1 MDLNLHAM
9 KSQLMKNSFFI
20 CACAALLGTVF
31 HACTRREQAQ
41 RDGWTLDLEKAYP
54 HKSLVL
60 QDVADVRYI
69 RLETDST
76 FLVAGDKVSC
86 LTDETIGF
94 IGNKSGQML
103 FFSRAD
109 GKKAFAFNRKG
120 RGPEEYL
127 YVGDLAYDDARA
139 EAYLWCIM
147 EGAFKVYDPSGKYKR
162 TLPLRNA
169 RKGDFPIVTQVL
181 DAGDYLL
188 CSQNRPKGY
197 AIHYLLDKQTPS
209 KSVLLDSV
217 PASQVINIYLQ
228 QQTAEGIRSAAPEVA
243 SVSLSGG
250 KMIVSDYSCDT
261 IFCIREKG
269 ADQDGCDGQD
279 DCTIRKEEVKAPY
292 IVRTPSVHA
301 PTNQTIVNYQ
311 GESQDWIFLIRTE
324 LAYDFN
330 KQEGFPQRCY
340 GLQKSTGEIFEV
352 EFKDADFQK
361 GGNALHRSASYLNV
375 FDLKKAASAGE
386 ILNPDVKR
394 LVEGLSEDDN
404 GLVRIVDYR

>member
-1 MDLNLHAM
+1 MKSNLHTM
-9 KSQLMKNSFFI
+9 KLEMRKHSFFI
-20 CACAALLGTVF
+20 GACVALMGT
-31 HACTRREQAQ
+31 ACYSCTGREQVQ
-41 RDGWTLDLEKAYP
+41 SDGWTLNLEKAYP

-60 QDVADVRYI
+60 QDVADVKYV

-76 FLVAGDKVSC
+76 FLVAGNKVSC

-94 IGNKSGQML
+94 IDNKSGQML

-109 GKKAFAFNRKG
+109 GKKAFSFNRKG

-127 YVGDLAYDDARA
+127 YVGDLAYDDARD

-147 EGAFKVYDPSGKYKR
+147 EGAFKVYDSSGKYKR

-197 AIHYLLDKQTPS
+197 ALHYLLDKQTPS

-217 PASQVINIYLQ
+217 PASRVVNIYLQ
-228 QQTAEGIRSAAPEVA
+228 QQTAAGIRSAAPEVA

-250 KMIVSDYSCDT
+250 KMIVADYSSDT
-261 IFCIREKG
+261 LFCIRKEGILEKG
-269 ADQDGCDGQD
+269 DFVG
-279 DCTIRKEEVKAPY
+279 KEDAKVPY

-301 PTNQTIVNYQ
+301 STNQALVSYQ

-324 LAYDFN
+324 LSYDFN

-352 EFKDADFQK
+352 DFKDADFQK
-361 GGNALHRSASYLNV
+361 APGALHRSASYLQV
-375 FDLKKAASAGE
+375 FDLKEAASAGE
-386 ILNPDVKR
+386 ILNPDVR
-394 LVEGLSEDDN
+394 RWVEGLTEDDN